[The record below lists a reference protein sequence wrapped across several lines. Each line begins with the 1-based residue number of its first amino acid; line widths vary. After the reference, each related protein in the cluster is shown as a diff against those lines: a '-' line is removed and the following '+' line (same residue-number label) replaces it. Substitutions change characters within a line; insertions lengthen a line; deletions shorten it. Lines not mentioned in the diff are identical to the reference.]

1 MDPQFLSHR
10 SPEGHD
16 VAPPGQARDARR
28 TAARRKEHPVYPRR
42 RLHRVHHSERPGL
55 RSGGALFRLSALP
68 IRPKTRASTRYHWVL
83 YWPSG
88 ANMEVLGK
96 MKSRH
101 RNALLAGLLTALAG
115 LLFSQSSPPPQTTA
129 PAAAPP
135 KKAAPKAAPV
145 TPVLTNQDII
155 KLVKAKLSDDL
166 IIQKIAHSKTRF
178 DTSVDGLVALREA
191 GVDDRLLAVIMNPAA
206 AAASAPAARPTA
218 TPSANPPPAPAPA
231 STLPPKP
238 SFGPDQTRPREVAAT
253 VTNSAKTPAARPVE
267 VGAAPPNYGVYI
279 ADHGELKPL
288 GRIQTKVQISK
299 LRSLLRTYIPF
310 VRQKIDINIPGAHS
324 SSRFEATRPT
334 FFAYFPPSR
343 DASKF
348 KLLQFKITGQN
359 FDQRTVAN
367 ASIMFSTEQ
376 NQDEV
381 PCDIGPTS
389 VKDLYR
395 IAPRE
400 DIPTGEFAF
409 IEGNTSS
416 QSASNIEILDVY
428 DFGVD
433 RKEEKLALKDYLNIL
448 PAANV
453 GDAAFLAWSK
463 EDAQKIVDD
472 RDGKVG
478 ITGSMMGWF
487 KRQYASVDA
496 YWGDPPFARAF
507 ARLEMLDKTLTPEQ
521 ATKLCGLLLSPKND
535 QYYIVVSIGGKIGS
549 GHLIGANEGE
559 RLMRPFD
566 ASLTNNKSKDVVP
579 AQRLEFLG

>member
-1 MDPQFLSHR
+1 
-10 SPEGHD
+10 
-16 VAPPGQARDARR
+16 
-28 TAARRKEHPVYPRR
+28 
-42 RLHRVHHSERPGL
+42 
-55 RSGGALFRLSALP
+55 
-68 IRPKTRASTRYHWVL
+68 
-83 YWPSG
+83 
-88 ANMEVLGK
+88 MEALGK

-101 RNALLAGLLTALAG
+101 RNALLAGFLTALAG

-191 GVDDRLLAVIMNPAA
+191 GVDDRLLAVIMNPASA
-206 AAASAPAARPTA
+206 AAAAPAARPTA

-348 KLLQFKITGQN
+348 KLLQCKITGQN

-395 IAPRE
+395 IFPRE
-400 DIPTGEFAF
+400 DLPAGEFGF
-409 IEGNTSS
+409 VEGNTGSKS
-416 QSASNIEILDVY
+416 TSNIEILDVY

-433 RKEEKLALKDYLNIL
+433 RKEEKLPLKDYLDTL
-448 PAANV
+448 PAASIA
-453 GDAAFLAWSK
+453 DRSFLESSR
-463 EDAQKIVDD
+463 EDCKAIVDD
-472 RDGKVG
+472 REGSVG
-478 ITGSMMGWF
+478 ITGALLGWF
-487 KRQYASVDA
+487 KRQYASLDV
-496 YWGDPPFARAF
+496 YWADPKFVKAF
-507 ARLEMLDKTLTPEQ
+507 ARLEMLERDLTGDQ
-521 ATKLCGLLLSPKND
+521 AVKLASTLLSTD
-535 QYYIVVSIGGKIGS
+535 GSQYYILVSIGGKIGS
-549 GHLIGANEGE
+549 GRLIGANEGE

-566 ASLTNNKSKDVVP
+566 ASVTNDKGKDIVP
-579 AQRLEFLG
+579 AKRLEFVGGYAGLWKVTFDTKSLRGPVLNNESKNAIFEARLNQNLDFKAKFPTDKIMDIETPASAPANPAR

>member
-1 MDPQFLSHR
+1 
-10 SPEGHD
+10 
-16 VAPPGQARDARR
+16 
-28 TAARRKEHPVYPRR
+28 
-42 RLHRVHHSERPGL
+42 
-55 RSGGALFRLSALP
+55 
-68 IRPKTRASTRYHWVL
+68 
-83 YWPSG
+83 
-88 ANMEVLGK
+88 MEALGK

-191 GVDDRLLAVIMNPAA
+191 GVDDRLLAVIMNPASA
-206 AAASAPAARPTA
+206 AAAAPAARPTA

-348 KLLQFKITGQN
+348 KLLQCKITGQN

-395 IAPRE
+395 IFPRE
-400 DIPTGEFAF
+400 DLPAGEFGF
-409 IEGNTSS
+409 VEGNTGSKS
-416 QSASNIEILDVY
+416 TSNIEILDVY

-433 RKEEKLALKDYLNIL
+433 RKEEKLPLKDYLDTL
-448 PAANV
+448 PAASIA
-453 GDAAFLAWSK
+453 DRSFLESSR
-463 EDAQKIVDD
+463 EDCKAIVDD
-472 RDGKVG
+472 REGSVG
-478 ITGSMMGWF
+478 ITGALLGWF
-487 KRQYASVDA
+487 KRQYASLDV
-496 YWGDPPFARAF
+496 YWADPKFVKAF
-507 ARLEMLDKTLTPEQ
+507 ARLEMLERDLTGDQ
-521 ATKLCGLLLSPKND
+521 AVKLASTLLSTD
-535 QYYIVVSIGGKIGS
+535 GSQYYILVSIGGKIGS
-549 GHLIGANEGE
+549 GRLIGANEGE

-566 ASLTNNKSKDVVP
+566 ASVTNDKGKDIVP
-579 AQRLEFLG
+579 AKRLEFVGGYAGLWKVTFDTKSLRGPVLNNESKNAIFEARLNQNLDFKAKFPTDKIMDIETPASVPANPAR

>member
-1 MDPQFLSHR
+1 
-10 SPEGHD
+10 
-16 VAPPGQARDARR
+16 
-28 TAARRKEHPVYPRR
+28 
-42 RLHRVHHSERPGL
+42 
-55 RSGGALFRLSALP
+55 
-68 IRPKTRASTRYHWVL
+68 
-83 YWPSG
+83 
-88 ANMEVLGK
+88 MEALGK

-191 GVDDRLLAVIMNPAA
+191 GVDDRLLAVIMNPASA
-206 AAASAPAARPTA
+206 AAAAPAARPTA

-348 KLLQFKITGQN
+348 KLLQCKITGQN

-395 IAPRE
+395 IFPRE
-400 DIPTGEFAF
+400 DLPAGEFGF
-409 IEGNTSS
+409 VEGNTGSKS
-416 QSASNIEILDVY
+416 TSNIEILDVY

-433 RKEEKLALKDYLNIL
+433 RKEEKLPLKDYLDTL
-448 PAANV
+448 PAASIA
-453 GDAAFLAWSK
+453 DRSFLESSR
-463 EDAQKIVDD
+463 EDCKAIVDD
-472 RDGKVG
+472 REGSVG
-478 ITGSMMGWF
+478 ITGALLGWF
-487 KRQYASVDA
+487 KRQYASLDV
-496 YWGDPPFARAF
+496 YWADPKFVKAF
-507 ARLEMLDKTLTPEQ
+507 ARLEMLERDLTGDQ
-521 ATKLCGLLLSPKND
+521 AVKLASTLLSTD
-535 QYYIVVSIGGKIGS
+535 GSQYYILVSIGGKIGS
-549 GHLIGANEGE
+549 GRLIGANEGE

-566 ASLTNNKSKDVVP
+566 ASVTNDKGKDIVP
-579 AQRLEFLG
+579 AKRLEFVGGYAGLWKVTFDTKSLRGPVLNNESKNAIFEARLNQNLDFKAKFPTDKIMDIETPASAPANPAR

>member
-1 MDPQFLSHR
+1 
-10 SPEGHD
+10 
-16 VAPPGQARDARR
+16 
-28 TAARRKEHPVYPRR
+28 
-42 RLHRVHHSERPGL
+42 
-55 RSGGALFRLSALP
+55 
-68 IRPKTRASTRYHWVL
+68 
-83 YWPSG
+83 
-88 ANMEVLGK
+88 MEVLGK

-101 RNALLAGLLTALAG
+101 RNALLAGFLTALAG

-155 KLVKAKLSDDL
+155 KLVKAKFSDDL

-191 GVDDRLLAVIMNPAA
+191 GVDDRLLAVIMNPASA
-206 AAASAPAARPTA
+206 AAATPAARPTA

-348 KLLQFKITGQN
+348 KLLQCKITGQN

-395 IAPRE
+395 IFPRE
-400 DIPTGEFAF
+400 DLPAGEFGF
-409 IEGNTSS
+409 VEGNTGSKS
-416 QSASNIEILDVY
+416 TSNIEILDVY

-433 RKEEKLALKDYLNIL
+433 RKEEKLPLKDYLDTL
-448 PAANV
+448 PAASIA
-453 GDAAFLAWSK
+453 DRSFLESSR
-463 EDAQKIVDD
+463 EDCKAIVDD
-472 RDGKVG
+472 REGSVG
-478 ITGSMMGWF
+478 ITGALLGWF
-487 KRQYASVDA
+487 KRQYASLDV
-496 YWGDPPFARAF
+496 YWADPKFVKAF
-507 ARLEMLDKTLTPEQ
+507 ARLEMLERDLTGDQ
-521 ATKLCGLLLSPKND
+521 AVKLASTLLSTD
-535 QYYIVVSIGGKIGS
+535 GSQYYILVSIGGKIGS
-549 GHLIGANEGE
+549 GRLIGANEGE

-566 ASLTNNKSKDVVP
+566 ASVTNDKGKDIVP
-579 AQRLEFLG
+579 AKRLEFVGGYAGLWKVTFDTKSLRGPVLNNESKNAIFEARLNQNLDFKAKFPTDKIMDIETPASAPANPAR

>member
-1 MDPQFLSHR
+1 MIISRWTVLILS
-10 SPEGHD
+10 
-16 VAPPGQARDARR
+16 
-28 TAARRKEHPVYPRR
+28 
-42 RLHRVHHSERPGL
+42 
-55 RSGGALFRLSALP
+55 
-68 IRPKTRASTRYHWVL
+68 
-83 YWPSG
+83 
-88 ANMEVLGK
+88 
-96 MKSRH
+96 
-101 RNALLAGLLTALAG
+101 LLAATTGPMGSQPPVA
-115 LLFSQSSPPPQTTA
+115 SQSSGSGTA
-129 PAAAPP
+129 KSGTSAQQKSGPAVHPAM
-135 KKAAPKAAPV
+135 
-145 TPVLTNQDII
+145 TNRDII
-155 KLVKAKLSDDL
+155 RLVQAKIADDL
-166 IIQKIAHSKTRF
+166 IIAKIAHSKTRF
-178 DTSVDGLVALREA
+178 DTSTEGLIALKEA
-191 GVDDRLLAVIMNPAA
+191 GVSDRLIAVMMNPEGASASAASPAVSASSGSIPHTKSSGERPAPEPGLAPSQTGPKEMAGTGTTTAKASASKAAVI
-206 AAASAPAARPTA
+206 SQAP
-218 TPSANPPPAPAPA
+218 
-231 STLPPKP
+231 
-238 SFGPDQTRPREVAAT
+238 Q
-253 VTNSAKTPAARPVE
+253 
-267 VGAAPPNYGVYI
+267 NYGVYV
-279 ADHGELKPL
+279 DSDGDLKPL

-299 LRSLLRTYIPF
+299 FRTLLKTVNVPF
-310 VRQKIDINIPGAHS
+310 VRQKVDINVPGAHS
-324 SSRFEATRPT
+324 ANRFEVLRPT
-334 FFAYFPPSR
+334 FYAYFPPSR
-343 DASKF
+343 DVSKF
-348 KLLQFKITGQN
+348 KLLQCKITGQK
-359 FDQRTVAN
+359 FDQRTLAN
-367 ASIMFSTEQ
+367 ASILFSTEQ

-579 AQRLEFLG
+579 AQRLEFLGGYAGLWKVGFSQTSIRGPLLNSSADELIFEARLNQNLDFRARFPMQQILPTLGMAGFELAQARVTFDGR

>member
-1 MDPQFLSHR
+1 
-10 SPEGHD
+10 
-16 VAPPGQARDARR
+16 
-28 TAARRKEHPVYPRR
+28 
-42 RLHRVHHSERPGL
+42 
-55 RSGGALFRLSALP
+55 
-68 IRPKTRASTRYHWVL
+68 
-83 YWPSG
+83 
-88 ANMEVLGK
+88 MEVLGK

-101 RNALLAGLLTALAG
+101 RNALLAGFLTALAG

-135 KKAAPKAAPV
+135 KKAASKAAPV

-191 GVDDRLLAVIMNPAA
+191 GVDDRLLAVIMNPASA
-206 AAASAPAARPTA
+206 AAAAPAARPTA

-348 KLLQFKITGQN
+348 KLLQCKITGQN

-395 IAPRE
+395 IFPRE
-400 DIPTGEFAF
+400 DLPAGEFGF
-409 IEGNTSS
+409 VEGNTGSKS
-416 QSASNIEILDVY
+416 TSNIEILDVY

-433 RKEEKLALKDYLNIL
+433 RKEEKLPLKGYLDTL
-448 PAANV
+448 PAASIA
-453 GDAAFLAWSK
+453 DRSFLESSR
-463 EDAQKIVDD
+463 EDCKAIVDD
-472 RDGKVG
+472 REGSVG
-478 ITGSMMGWF
+478 ITGALLGWF
-487 KRQYASVDA
+487 KRQYASLDV
-496 YWGDPPFARAF
+496 YWADPKFVKAF
-507 ARLEMLDKTLTPEQ
+507 ARLEMLERDLTGDQ
-521 ATKLCGLLLSPKND
+521 AVKLASTLLSTD
-535 QYYIVVSIGGKIGS
+535 GSQYYILVSIGGKIGS
-549 GHLIGANEGE
+549 GRLIGANEGE

-566 ASLTNNKSKDVVP
+566 ASVTNDKGKDIVP
-579 AQRLEFLG
+579 AKRLEFVGGYAGLWKVTFDTKSLRGPVLNNESKNAIFEARLNQNLDFKAKFPTDKIMDIETPASAPANPAR

>member
-1 MDPQFLSHR
+1 
-10 SPEGHD
+10 
-16 VAPPGQARDARR
+16 
-28 TAARRKEHPVYPRR
+28 
-42 RLHRVHHSERPGL
+42 
-55 RSGGALFRLSALP
+55 
-68 IRPKTRASTRYHWVL
+68 
-83 YWPSG
+83 
-88 ANMEVLGK
+88 MEVLGK

-101 RNALLAGLLTALAG
+101 RNALLAGFLTALAG

-135 KKAAPKAAPV
+135 KKATPKAAPV

-155 KLVKAKLSDDL
+155 KLVKAKFSDDL

-191 GVDDRLLAVIMNPAA
+191 GVDDRLLAVIMNPASA
-206 AAASAPAARPTA
+206 AAAAPAARPTA

-348 KLLQFKITGQN
+348 KLLQCKITGQN

-395 IAPRE
+395 IFPRE
-400 DIPTGEFAF
+400 DLPAGEFGF
-409 IEGNTSS
+409 VEGNTGSKS
-416 QSASNIEILDVY
+416 TSNIEILDVY

-433 RKEEKLALKDYLNIL
+433 RKEEKLPLKDYLDTL
-448 PAANV
+448 PAASIA
-453 GDAAFLAWSK
+453 DRSFLESSR
-463 EDAQKIVDD
+463 EDCKAIVDD
-472 RDGKVG
+472 REGSVG
-478 ITGSMMGWF
+478 ITGALLGWF
-487 KRQYASVDA
+487 KRQYASLDV
-496 YWGDPPFARAF
+496 YWADPKFVKAF
-507 ARLEMLDKTLTPEQ
+507 ARLEMLERDLTGDQ
-521 ATKLCGLLLSPKND
+521 AVKLASTLLSTD
-535 QYYIVVSIGGKIGS
+535 GSQYYILVSIGGKIGS
-549 GHLIGANEGE
+549 GRLIGANEGE

-566 ASLTNNKSKDVVP
+566 ASVTNDKGKDIVP
-579 AQRLEFLG
+579 AKRLEFVGGYAGLWKVTFDTKSLRGPVLNNESKNAIFEARLNQNLDFKAKFPTDKIMDIETPASAPANPAR

>member
-1 MDPQFLSHR
+1 
-10 SPEGHD
+10 
-16 VAPPGQARDARR
+16 
-28 TAARRKEHPVYPRR
+28 
-42 RLHRVHHSERPGL
+42 
-55 RSGGALFRLSALP
+55 
-68 IRPKTRASTRYHWVL
+68 
-83 YWPSG
+83 
-88 ANMEVLGK
+88 MEALGK

-101 RNALLAGLLTALAG
+101 RNALLAGFLTALAG

-135 KKAAPKAAPV
+135 KKAAKAAPV

-155 KLVKAKLSDDL
+155 KLVKAKFSDDL

-191 GVDDRLLAVIMNPAA
+191 GVDDRLLAVIMNPASA
-206 AAASAPAARPTA
+206 AAAAPAARPTA

-348 KLLQFKITGQN
+348 KLLQCKITGQN

-395 IAPRE
+395 IFPRE
-400 DIPTGEFAF
+400 DLPAGEFGF
-409 IEGNTSS
+409 VEGNTGSKS
-416 QSASNIEILDVY
+416 TSNIEILDVY

-433 RKEEKLALKDYLNIL
+433 RKEEKLPLKDYLDTL
-448 PAANV
+448 PAASLA
-453 GDAAFLAWSK
+453 DRSFLESSR
-463 EDAQKIVDD
+463 EDCKAIVDD
-472 RDGKVG
+472 REGSVG
-478 ITGSMMGWF
+478 ITGALLGWF
-487 KRQYASVDA
+487 KRQYASLDV
-496 YWGDPPFARAF
+496 YWADPKFVKAF
-507 ARLEMLDKTLTPEQ
+507 ARLEMLERDLTGDQ
-521 ATKLCGLLLSPKND
+521 AVKLASTLLSTD
-535 QYYIVVSIGGKIGS
+535 GSQYYILVSIGGKIGS
-549 GHLIGANEGE
+549 GRLIGANEGE

-566 ASLTNNKSKDVVP
+566 ASVTNDKGKDIVP
-579 AQRLEFLG
+579 AKRLEFVGGYAGLWKVTFDTKSLRGPVLNNESKNAIFEARLNQNLDFKAKFPTDKIMDIETPASAPANPAR

>member
-1 MDPQFLSHR
+1 
-10 SPEGHD
+10 
-16 VAPPGQARDARR
+16 
-28 TAARRKEHPVYPRR
+28 
-42 RLHRVHHSERPGL
+42 
-55 RSGGALFRLSALP
+55 
-68 IRPKTRASTRYHWVL
+68 
-83 YWPSG
+83 
-88 ANMEVLGK
+88 MEVLGK

-101 RNALLAGLLTALAG
+101 RNALLAGFLTALAG

-166 IIQKIAHSKTRF
+166 IIQKIGKSKTRF
-178 DTSVDGLVALREA
+178 DTSVDGLIALREA
-191 GVDDRLLAVIMNPAA
+191 GVDDRLLDVMMNPASA
-206 AAASAPAARPTA
+206 AAAAPAARPTA

-348 KLLQFKITGQN
+348 KLLQCKITGQN

-395 IAPRE
+395 IFPRE
-400 DIPTGEFAF
+400 DLPAGEFGF
-409 IEGNTSS
+409 VEGNTGSKS
-416 QSASNIEILDVY
+416 TSNIEILDVY

-433 RKEEKLALKDYLNIL
+433 RKEEKLPLKGYLDTL
-448 PAANV
+448 PAASIA
-453 GDAAFLAWSK
+453 DRSFLESSR
-463 EDAQKIVDD
+463 EDCKAIVDD
-472 RDGKVG
+472 REGSVG
-478 ITGSMMGWF
+478 ITGALLGWF
-487 KRQYASVDA
+487 KRQYASLDV
-496 YWGDPPFARAF
+496 YWADPKFVKAF
-507 ARLEMLDKTLTPEQ
+507 ARLEMLERDLTGDQ
-521 ATKLCGLLLSPKND
+521 AVKLASTLLSTD
-535 QYYIVVSIGGKIGS
+535 GSQYYILVSIGGKIGS
-549 GHLIGANEGE
+549 GRLIGANEGE

-566 ASLTNNKSKDVVP
+566 ASVTNDKGKDIVP
-579 AQRLEFLG
+579 AKRLEFVGGYAGLWKVTFDTKSLRGPVLNNESKNAIFEARLNQNLDFKAKFPTDKIMDIETPASAPANPAR

>member
-1 MDPQFLSHR
+1 
-10 SPEGHD
+10 
-16 VAPPGQARDARR
+16 
-28 TAARRKEHPVYPRR
+28 
-42 RLHRVHHSERPGL
+42 
-55 RSGGALFRLSALP
+55 
-68 IRPKTRASTRYHWVL
+68 
-83 YWPSG
+83 
-88 ANMEVLGK
+88 MEALGK

-101 RNALLAGLLTALAG
+101 RNVLLAGLLTALAG
-115 LLFSQSSPPPQTTA
+115 LLFSQSSPPPQNTT

-166 IIQKIAHSKTRF
+166 IIQKIAQSKTRF

-191 GVDDRLLAVIMNPAA
+191 GVDDRLLAVIMNPASA
-206 AAASAPAARPTA
+206 AAAAPAARPTA
-218 TPSANPPPAPAPA
+218 TPSANPPPAPSPA

-238 SFGPDQTRPREVAAT
+238 VLGPDQTRPREVAAT
-253 VTNSAKTPAARPVE
+253 VTNSAKTPAARPAE
-267 VGAAPPNYGVYI
+267 VGAAPANYGVYI

-348 KLLQFKITGQN
+348 KLLQCKITGQN

-395 IAPRE
+395 IFPRE
-400 DIPTGEFAF
+400 DLPAGEFGF
-409 IEGNTSS
+409 VEGNTGSKS
-416 QSASNIEILDVY
+416 TSNIEILDVY

-433 RKEEKLALKDYLNIL
+433 RKEEKLPLKDYLDTL
-448 PAANV
+448 PAASIA
-453 GDAAFLAWSK
+453 DRSFLESSR
-463 EDAQKIVDD
+463 EDCKIVVDD
-472 RDGKVG
+472 REGSVG
-478 ITGSMMGWF
+478 ITGALLGWF
-487 KRQYASVDA
+487 KRQYASLDV
-496 YWGDPPFARAF
+496 YWADPKFVKAF
-507 ARLEMLDKTLTPEQ
+507 ARLEMLERDLTGDQ
-521 ATKLCGLLLSPKND
+521 AVKLASTLLSTD
-535 QYYIVVSIGGKIGS
+535 GSQYYILVSIGGKIGS
-549 GHLIGANEGE
+549 GRLIGANEGE

-566 ASLTNNKSKDVVP
+566 ASLTNDKGKDIVP
-579 AQRLEFLG
+579 AKKLEFVGGYAGLWKVTFDTKSLRGPVLNNESRNAIFEGRLNQNLDFKAKFPTDKIMDIETPASAPANPAK

>member
-1 MDPQFLSHR
+1 
-10 SPEGHD
+10 
-16 VAPPGQARDARR
+16 
-28 TAARRKEHPVYPRR
+28 
-42 RLHRVHHSERPGL
+42 
-55 RSGGALFRLSALP
+55 
-68 IRPKTRASTRYHWVL
+68 
-83 YWPSG
+83 
-88 ANMEVLGK
+88 MEALGK

-155 KLVKAKLSDDL
+155 KLVKAKFSDDL

-191 GVDDRLLAVIMNPAA
+191 GVDDRLLAVIMNPASA
-206 AAASAPAARPTA
+206 AAAAPAARPTA

-348 KLLQFKITGQN
+348 KLLQCKITGQN

-395 IAPRE
+395 IFPRE
-400 DIPTGEFAF
+400 DLPAGEFGF
-409 IEGNTSS
+409 VEGNTGSKS
-416 QSASNIEILDVY
+416 TSNIEILDVY

-433 RKEEKLALKDYLNIL
+433 RKEEKLPLKDYLDTL
-448 PAANV
+448 PAASIA
-453 GDAAFLAWSK
+453 DRSFLESSR
-463 EDAQKIVDD
+463 EDCKAIVDD
-472 RDGKVG
+472 REGSVG
-478 ITGSMMGWF
+478 ITGALLGWF
-487 KRQYASVDA
+487 KRQYASLDV
-496 YWGDPPFARAF
+496 YWADPKFVKAF
-507 ARLEMLDKTLTPEQ
+507 ARLEMLERDLTGDQ
-521 ATKLCGLLLSPKND
+521 AVKLASTLLSTD
-535 QYYIVVSIGGKIGS
+535 GSQYYILVSIGGKIGS
-549 GHLIGANEGE
+549 GRLIGANEGE

-566 ASLTNNKSKDVVP
+566 ASVTNDKGKDIVP
-579 AQRLEFLG
+579 AKRLEFVGGYAGLWKVTFDTKSLRGPVLNNESKNAIFEARLNQNLDFKAKFPTDKIMDIETPASAPANPAR